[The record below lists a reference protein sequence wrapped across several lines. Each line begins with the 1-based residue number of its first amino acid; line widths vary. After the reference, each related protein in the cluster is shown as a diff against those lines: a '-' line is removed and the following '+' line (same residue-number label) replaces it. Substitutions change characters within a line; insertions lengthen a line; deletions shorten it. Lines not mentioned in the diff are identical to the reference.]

1 MGYRSEVDIV
11 FYVPNDSETAYGLLK
26 LWFDENYPHAEA
38 KDEWCATIQY
48 DEENQAILVSYQD
61 VKWYPS
67 YEHPQAVEKAFDDID
82 TLLDSQGIA
91 AEAQGLTPVKEDD
104 PDTVP
109 FNVAW
114 EYVRLGEEDN
124 DVEIQ
129 ASTNADYVI
138 AVNRST
144 EISFTPRKTT

>member
-48 DEENQAILVSYQD
+48 DEENLAILVSYQD
-61 VKWYPS
+61 VKWYDA
-67 YEHPQAVEKAFDDID
+67 YEHPQRVDKTFDDID
-82 TLLDSQGIA
+82 ELLDSQGIA
-91 AEAQGLTPVKEDD
+91 AEAQGLTPVKEDN

-114 EYVRLGEEDN
+114 EFVRLGEEDN
-124 DVEIQ
+124 DTEMRMS
-129 ASTNADYVI
+129 ANADYVI
-138 AVNRST
+138 AVSRST
-144 EISFTPRKTT
+144 EITFTQRKT